1 MKAKNS
7 ELTKAHARLVH
18 ENCEMKNE
26 ILLLRRELVDFEAK
40 TYVSYKKAL
49 EDSILIRY
57 VLEFGITIEETS
69 TRNEQM
75 HTIPCRYTK
84 FIFRCSK

>member
-40 TYVSYKKAL
+40 TYVSYKIAFDHL
-49 EDSILIRY
+49 ILIHY